1 MFGLI
6 GTMVGLTLIN
16 PFSIGA
22 GLLLGGKTISDERR
36 RIITRRQGE
45 AKISVRRYVDDVTF
59 QVGKDSRDM
68 LRGVQRDLRDHFT
81 ELAEQLNRSLK
92 ESLVTAERSVKTTQV
107 DRERRLTEI
116 PAELAKLEKL
126 QERVKTLLPK
136 PAEADPAGESSEPA
150 ARHRLVASKG

>member
-36 RIITRRQGE
+36 RIITRRQAE
-45 AKISVRRYVDDVTF
+45 AKVGVRRYVDDVTF

-92 ESLVTAERSVKTTQV
+92 ESLARRRSARCARREEERSMRL
-107 DRERRLTEI
+107 REIALQ
-116 PAELAKLEKL
+116 LAALERL
-126 QERVKTLLPK
+126 QERVEHACRPRRVRACRRR
-136 PAEADPAGESSEPA
+136 P
-150 ARHRLVASKG
+150 